1 CFVFFIQAEDGI
13 RDRNVTGVQT
23 CALPIYRVGEAVH
36 ERGGLAHQGGQAG
49 DIGRSHTPSVPP
61 PAVAGRNSAPGTTV
75 APGMASSTALPLSV
89 IDFATVR
96 PGQAVGDA
104 LRDSVAL
111 AQKSEEL
118 GYDRVWY
125 AEHHNMGSI

>member
-1 CFVFFIQAEDGI
+1 
-13 RDRNVTGVQT
+13 
-23 CALPIYRVGEAVH
+23 
-36 ERGGLAHQGGQAG
+36 
-49 DIGRSHTPSVPP
+49 PSVPP

-125 AEHHNMGSI
+125 AEHHNMGSIASSSPAVLMAHIASQTSSIRLGSGGVMLPNQDRKSVV